1 MPGSHKL
8 ARISSRFVKD
18 PKGHGTTFEPV
29 SGVEAN
35 EEKWDEIPGWR
46 EAACPAGTLV
56 LIHGTRH
63 DSDLLMEADETGSVM
78 HKSPPNPSDRSRLIY
93 TFHMIEGEGAKYDDK
108 NW

>member
-1 MPGSHKL
+1 M
-8 ARISSRFVKD
+8 KD

-29 SGVEAN
+29 PGVEAN
-35 EEKWDEIPGWR
+35 EEKWDEMPGWR

-56 LIHGTRH
+56 LIHGM
-63 DSDLLMEADETGSVM
+63 SFKLSLLMVADETGSVM